1 MLIHQDR
8 LKYRARR
15 LGVIPYITHNMSGLL
30 KNHQYYISL
39 RDQIEFGP
47 GTKSNLGPRPNRIWN
62 HLDGDFRMMT
72 NHTKADTLPWSTY
85 PKVYVICSCK
95 DHWRFQLSQIQLVPN
110 ILCTSPIIFKIHYIT
125 TSYDW
130 QHKNITTMDDM
141 RCYNMI
147 KADDQLQDM

>member
-47 GTKSNLGPRPNRIWN
+47 GTKSNLGLGPSQIWAWDLVKFGPGTKSNLDLGPNRIWSQVQIRFGPEPKFDLVN
-62 HLDGDFRMMT
+62 TRGT
-72 NHTKADTLPWSTY
+72 N
-85 PKVYVICSCK
+85 
-95 DHWRFQLSQIQLVPN
+95 
-110 ILCTSPIIFKIHYIT
+110 
-125 TSYDW
+125 
-130 QHKNITTMDDM
+130 
-141 RCYNMI
+141 
-147 KADDQLQDM
+147 

>member
-1 MLIHQDR
+1 MWYHTSSTIWVVY
-8 LKYRARR
+8 LKTIYTIYHCGTKSS
-15 LGVIPYITHNMSGLL
+15 LGLGPSQIWAW
-30 KNHQYYISL
+30 
-39 RDQIEFGP
+39 DQIEFGP

-125 TSYDW
+125 TSNDW
-130 QHKNITTMDDM
+130 LHKNITTMDDITTWPM
-141 RCYNMI
+141 QMTMS
-147 KADDQLQDM
+147 QDM